1 MSLTDD
7 YLQYPKRAYG
17 HDHAWFKWDM
27 LRQRAPV
34 QWPQGTRLAVWINV
48 SLQHYPLD
56 QQGVPFKVPNGMT
69 MPYPDLRHYSL
80 RDYGNRVGVF
90 RVMAALAQAKF
101 PATWAINAELAHIN
115 PWLVKRV
122 AQEAGAEI
130 VAHGWNMDTLLHN
143 GMTADEEAQ
152 WLQRCRQLLS
162 DVTGQSV
169 TGWLSPARQ
178 QSWRTLE
185 LLTDAGFAYCM
196 DWVNDDMPYAVLP
209 DRGGLH
215 MMPLNTEIEDQFL
228 MCNNL
233 HSEDSWVQQVTDA
246 VDFMLDEAAHLGSG
260 RMLGISIHPWLVGQ
274 PHRVACLERVLAHL
288 QSKPEVWVDTAQH
301 ILGHWREQQG
311 PSRD

>member
-1 MSLTDD
+1 MSLPDD
-7 YLQYPKRAYG
+7 YLEYPKRAHG
-17 HDHAWFKWDM
+17 HDHPWFKWEM

-34 QWPQGTRLAVWINV
+34 QWPHEKCLAVWINV
-48 SLQHYPLD
+48 SLQHYPLN

-90 RVMAALAQAKF
+90 RVMAALAQAKL
-101 PATWAINAELAHIN
+101 PATWAINAELAQFN

-143 GMTADEEAQ
+143 GMTAEEEAQ
-152 WLQRCRQLLS
+152 CLQRCRQVLS
-162 DVTGQSV
+162 DVSGQTV

-178 QSWRTLE
+178 ESWRTLE
-185 LLTDAGFAYCM
+185 LLSQAGYAYCM

-215 MMPLNTEIEDQFL
+215 MMPLNTEIEDQFI

-233 HSEDSWVQQVTDA
+233 HSEDAWVQQVTDA
-246 VDFMLDEAAHLGSG
+246 VDFMVEEATQLGAG

-288 QSKPEVWVDTAQH
+288 QSKPEVWVDTAQN
-301 ILGHWREQQG
+301 ILKHWHTQQG
-311 PSRD
+311 SSRA